1 MSTTNDFPIVLVKNL
16 PYDVSTKSLYE
27 LAGKFGN
34 IHQLRI
40 PVDEQNKGTCF
51 IVYNN
56 LSNAIKASKSLNGI
70 NFQGR
75 YLVSMHYSV
84 DKSKLSEEDFKY
96 RKEQLEK
103 LKLEHSI

>member
-40 PVDEQNKGTCF
+40 PVDVQNKGTCF

-56 LSNAIKASKSLNGI
+56 
-70 NFQGR
+70 
-75 YLVSMHYSV
+75 
-84 DKSKLSEEDFKY
+84 
-96 RKEQLEK
+96 
-103 LKLEHSI
+103 